1 MLWDTAAR
9 NRPNMGRLE
18 PLAAPALAPKL
29 LTFRSDARGCGAL
42 HILYRMLSLY
52 GPSLCP

>member
-52 GPSLCP
+52 GPSLCL

>member
-18 PLAAPALAPKL
+18 PLAAPALALEVLK
-29 LTFRSDARGCGAL
+29 FRSDARGCGAL
-42 HILYRMLSLY
+42 RILCMMLRLY
-52 GPSLCP
+52 GPSLCL